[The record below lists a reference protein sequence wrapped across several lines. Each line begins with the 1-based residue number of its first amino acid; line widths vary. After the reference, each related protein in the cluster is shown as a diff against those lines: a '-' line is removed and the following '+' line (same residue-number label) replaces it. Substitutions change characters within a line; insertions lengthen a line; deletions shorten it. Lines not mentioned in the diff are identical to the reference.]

1 MTGYALALTKQL
13 RWNCNETSKV
23 VLWNELNKP
32 VMFPIEASAPI
43 SCNAALRLAK
53 VSGKLVP
60 IAMMVIP
67 LTLFLRPA
75 TQPNSLPSCERKQL

>member
-1 MTGYALALTKQL
+1 MLLY
-13 RWNCNETSKV
+13 
-23 VLWNELNKP
+23 LWNELHKP

-60 IAMMVIP
+60 IAMMVMP

-75 TQPNSLPSCERKQL
+75 TQPNSLPSCEREQL

>member
-1 MTGYALALTKQL
+1 MTQQRFSWPGITCY
-13 RWNCNETSKV
+13 V
-23 VLWNELNKP
+23 VFLWNELHKP

-75 TQPNSLPSCERKQL
+75 TQPNSLPSCESEQL

>member
-1 MTGYALALTKQL
+1 
-13 RWNCNETSKV
+13 
-23 VLWNELNKP
+23 
-32 VMFPIEASAPI
+32 MFPIEASAPI

-75 TQPNSLPSCERKQL
+75 TQPNSLPSCEKEKPKAAQFLLKILLTMRGKALKGQIKNQLQHI

>member
-1 MTGYALALTKQL
+1 MFWPGITCYAVMLY
-13 RWNCNETSKV
+13 
-23 VLWNELNKP
+23 LWNELHRP
-32 VMFPIEASAPI
+32 VMFPIEASAPM
-43 SCNAALRLAK
+43 SCSAALRLAK

-75 TQPNSLPSCERKQL
+75 TQPNSLPSCEWEQL